1 MIRNPIQTYRTDAT
15 ICILQS
21 VWVRMYSPP
30 CKGADGVVAH
40 KLHFALRLETWR
52 VSEHPVCGASVAS
65 RLFTYAPTTPPL
77 ERSRKHASSTVP
89 SFLTTSLSQVSYTLI
104 IDTLLCD

>member
-30 CKGADGVVAH
+30 CRGADGVVAH
-40 KLHFALRLETWR
+40 KLHFALRLERWR
-52 VSEHPVCGASVAS
+52 VSDHPVCGASVAP
-65 RLFTYAPTTPPL
+65 RLLFISPPPL
-77 ERSRKHASSTVP
+77 LCKEGNARILNSSLIRYY
-89 SFLTTSLSQVSYTLI
+89 FTSPVL
-104 IDTLLCD
+104 